1 PINGKPEIFSLSD
14 RSTLALNKGN
24 IQKVIGNMSEGLV
37 MTDESGPFVVNAK
50 GITEK
55 PTWSDF
61 FNDSGITSIHK
72 GPKDIIWAGTD
83 GNGVLKLMPDN
94 TSFNLVSTALVPEF
108 EKGIVR
114 AFQKVGKSSFFVGTK
129 GKGLFKFT
137 SGFDPLPE
145 GPVEYKNYNEGNSR
159 LNNSVYSLCM
169 GREDILVI
177 GSDDHGLAIF
187 DLRKSQI
194 VSWSQILDS
203 HLYGDFSSVY
213 AIYQDEDG
221 FFWLGTNG
229 YGLVRLKI
237 ERVGDN
243 FKIGSFKVYKAQD
256 GLSGGL
262 SSNIIFS
269 IEPRNDKEL
278 WIGTRLGGLNLF
290 NRKTELFTVIKNNKK
305 DATSLSN
312 NDVLSLHLDK
322 KKRLW
327 VGTSFGLNLL
337 ESVENDTFQFKR
349 FSDTDGLPDNTIHGI
364 ASGQNDDLWIS
375 TNMGVSRLNTLDH
388 IFINFT
394 QKDGLQNN
402 EFSDGAY
409 YQDTDNGYIYM
420 GGIKGFNYFLPS
432 KIHRSKHMPDL
443 FIDEISGRNQSAP
456 YFRNLVITPN
466 SNAPPAITLNNDQ
479 NFFDVTLSALTY
491 INNEKCQYAYQ
502 LKGFDQDWNMIG
514 NQRTISFTNVPHGS
528 YSLWV
533 KWSNNDGV
541 WGNSVR
547 AMDITIRPYFWKSD
561 WAVAS
566 YFVFFSLF
574 LLFVFN
580 YYKKQNS
587 LRQNILFR
595 KKEEE
600 IHRNRLTFFTNI
612 AHEFQTPL
620 TLITGPSQRLSDAEN
635 IDVKHR
641 KYIDMIRRNSSRLL
655 LLTQQLLEFRKAE
668 YDYLEVS
675 VKQFDLVNLVEQI
688 AELFDE
694 LALQNEIDYQLETQP
709 QLYGWYDKDKIEKI
723 IFNLLSNA
731 FKYTPIQGSIKL
743 SISKDKKY
751 TAETL
756 NITVTNS
763 GKGIPKEKLN
773 AIFERFIREKG
784 VTSNTG
790 AFRTGIGLA
799 YVKKIVDV
807 LNGQIKVDSKVGDLT
822 TFTVLLPYG
831 ESAFQNH
838 QFDDDSSHIFVS
850 DHLRN
855 IVEGTS
861 DQEGKSVKNTPLE
874 AFLNKKKVVL
884 VVEDEKEVQMFIQE
898 LLREDY
904 SILNASNGEEALRAI
919 KKESPD
925 LIISDVMMP
934 VMDGVELCE
943 KVKTNVNTHHIPFI
957 MLTAKSS
964 IIHRIEGLESG
975 ANSYIPKPFHP
986 KHLQVRV
993 QKLLEERE
1001 SILKYFSTDIP

>member
-1 PINGKPEIFSLSD
+1 
-14 RSTLALNKGN
+14 
-24 IQKVIGNMSEGLV
+24 M
-37 MTDESGPFVVNAK
+37 
-50 GITEK
+50 
-55 PTWSDF
+55 
-61 FNDSGITSIHK
+61 
-72 GPKDIIWAGTD
+72 
-83 GNGVLKLMPDN
+83 
-94 TSFNLVSTALVPEF
+94 
-108 EKGIVR
+108 
-114 AFQKVGKSSFFVGTK
+114 
-129 GKGLFKFT
+129 
-137 SGFDPLPE
+137 
-145 GPVEYKNYNEGNSR
+145 
-159 LNNSVYSLCM
+159 
-169 GREDILVI
+169 
-177 GSDDHGLAIF
+177 
-187 DLRKSQI
+187 
-194 VSWSQILDS
+194 
-203 HLYGDFSSVY
+203 
-213 AIYQDEDG
+213 
-221 FFWLGTNG
+221 
-229 YGLVRLKI
+229 
-237 ERVGDN
+237 
-243 FKIGSFKVYKAQD
+243 
-256 GLSGGL
+256 
-262 SSNIIFS
+262 
-269 IEPRNDKEL
+269 
-278 WIGTRLGGLNLF
+278 
-290 NRKTELFTVIKNNKK
+290 
-305 DATSLSN
+305 
-312 NDVLSLHLDK
+312 
-322 KKRLW
+322 
-327 VGTSFGLNLL
+327 
-337 ESVENDTFQFKR
+337 
-349 FSDTDGLPDNTIHGI
+349 
-364 ASGQNDDLWIS
+364 
-375 TNMGVSRLNTLDH
+375 
-388 IFINFT
+388 
-394 QKDGLQNN
+394 
-402 EFSDGAY
+402 
-409 YQDTDNGYIYM
+409 
-420 GGIKGFNYFLPS
+420 
-432 KIHRSKHMPDL
+432 
-443 FIDEISGRNQSAP
+443 
-456 YFRNLVITPN
+456 
-466 SNAPPAITLNNDQ
+466 
-479 NFFDVTLSALTY
+479 
-491 INNEKCQYAYQ
+491 
-502 LKGFDQDWNMIG
+502 
-514 NQRTISFTNVPHGS
+514 
-528 YSLWV
+528 
-533 KWSNNDGV
+533 
-541 WGNSVR
+541 
-547 AMDITIRPYFWKSD
+547 
-561 WAVAS
+561 
-566 YFVFFSLF
+566 
-574 LLFVFN
+574 
-580 YYKKQNS
+580 
-587 LRQNILFR
+587 
-595 KKEEE
+595 
-600 IHRNRLTFFTNI
+600 
-612 AHEFQTPL
+612 
-620 TLITGPSQRLSDAEN
+620 
-635 IDVKHR
+635 
-641 KYIDMIRRNSSRLL
+641 L

-1001 SILKYFSTDIP
+1001 SILKYFSTDIPIESLTNRFVKGEEKAFMENLIQLIQRNIENDELNTLFLEHKLGMSKSQLYRKIKETIELSPGDLIRTIRLKHAAHLLQSDKLTVSEVCYRSGFNNRSYFYREFKKMYHITPKNYQLRSKIS